1 METNIELK
9 GELGIVDSRPPT
21 EEIKPPLEKVS
32 HQQRRVVLLRSA
44 HQRRIQRGQM
54 SNLNK

>member
-21 EEIKPPLEKVS
+21 EEIKPPPWRK
-32 HQQRRVVLLRSA
+32 SA
-44 HQRRIQRGQM
+44 INRGE
-54 SNLNK
+54 

>member
-21 EEIKPPLEKVS
+21 EEIKPPPGES
-32 HQQRRVVLLRSA
+32 QPSTERVVLLRSA